1 MPYLIY
7 EWTTRTDWGLMVEE
21 LKTFKAAQKSDKEM
35 VRRLNLIEKENPR
48 RRLYN
53 LTNAL
58 KNTHNYIEKDP
69 RFRVKKEG
77 LRKALEGLETV
88 TLDMFK

>member
-7 EWTTRTDWGLMVEE
+7 TWTTQSDWGLMVEK
-21 LKTFKAAQKSDKEM
+21 LTTFKAAQKSDKEM
-35 VRRLNLIEKENPR
+35 VRRLNFIQKDNPH
-48 RRLYN
+48 RRLYK

-58 KNTHNYIEKDP
+58 KSTHYYIEKDT
-69 RFRVKKEG
+69 RFREKKEG
-77 LRKALEGLETV
+77 LRKALEDLETV